1 MERITSGIENLDP
14 YLGGGYPE
22 GKGILIT
29 GPTGSGKTIFGIHF
43 LYSNCSAGKKGLLIL
58 TRGLLE
64 DLVLQSKDLGMD
76 LEPFINSGKLVVEN
90 VFENRIKE
98 TISSSRLG
106 KGLEIR
112 EKDRISQIKI
122 LSKDVEVV
130 VQDSLGAFTSTQG
143 CVGGDPFKKF
153 DPIYRILAE
162 HGCTSLFLM
171 DDRAHRQLKGFADYL
186 VFGKIELNLRE
197 DAVSGKFSRHLS
209 VAKMRA
215 TELSLENVQF
225 ELTSSGIRIK

>member
-1 MERITSGIENLDP
+1 MERITSGIEDFDT
-14 YLGGGYPE
+14 YLGGGYPR

-43 LYSNCSAGKKGLLIL
+43 LHSNCSAGKKGLLIL

-64 DLVLQSKDLGMD
+64 DLLLQSKALGMD
-76 LEPFINSGKLVVEN
+76 LEPFIDSGALLVEN
-90 VFENRIKE
+90 VFENRIRE

-122 LSKDVEVV
+122 LSKGVDVV
-130 VQDSLGAFTSTQG
+130 VQDSLGAFTGMNG
-143 CVGGDPFKKF
+143 CAGEEPFKKF

-162 HGCTSLFLM
+162 HRCTSLFLI
-171 DDRAHRQLKGFADYL
+171 DDRAHRQLNGFADYL
-186 VFGKIELNLRE
+186 VFGKIELKLRE
-197 DAVSGKFSRHLS
+197 DDISGKFSRYLS
-209 VAKMRA
+209 VTKMRA
-215 TELSLENVQF
+215 TELSLENVRF

>member
-1 MERITSGIENLDP
+1 MERITSGIEDLDP
-14 YLGGGYPE
+14 LLGGGYPK

-43 LYSNCSAGKKGLLIL
+43 LYRNCSAGKKGLLIL

-64 DLVLQSKDLGMD
+64 DLILQSKALGMD
-76 LEPFINSGKLVVEN
+76 LEPFIDSGTLVVEN
-90 VFENRIKE
+90 VFENRIRE

-112 EKDRISQIKI
+112 EKDRVSQIKI
-122 LSKDVEVV
+122 LSKGVDVV
-130 VQDSLGAFTSTQG
+130 VQDSLGAFTSTNG
-143 CVGGDPFKKF
+143 CVGEEPFKKF

-162 HGCTSLFLM
+162 HGCTSLFLI
-171 DDRAHRQLKGFADYL
+171 DDRAHRKLQGFADYL
-186 VFGKIELNLRE
+186 AFGKIELKLGE
-197 DAVSGKFSRHLS
+197 EAISGKYSRYLS
-209 VAKMRA
+209 VTKMRA
-215 TELSLENVQF
+215 TELSLENTRF